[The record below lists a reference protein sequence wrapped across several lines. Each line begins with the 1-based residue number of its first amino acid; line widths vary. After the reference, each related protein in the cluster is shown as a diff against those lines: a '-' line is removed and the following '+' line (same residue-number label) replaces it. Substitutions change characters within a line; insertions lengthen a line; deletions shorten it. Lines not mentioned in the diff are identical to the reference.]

1 MMVGNTHLCM
11 VSIVIRSF
19 KLIPI
24 NTSVHN
30 LQFIIHNFMD
40 SVEQKYRRIRSDLQG
55 GGLALG
61 LVFLTGTLWYA
72 LVEKWHW
79 LDAVYMTVITLTT
92 VGYGETHPLGDRGHI
107 FTIALILAGVIT
119 IGYIVNRFTEALI
132 EGYFIEGRRLRQQ
145 KKLVESLTEHFI
157 ICGFGRIG
165 RQIAAEFAVEQTAFV
180 VIDADSE
187 QVKIAQSEGY
197 NAIQADATLDE
208 TLLKM
213 GVEKAACLV
222 AALPSD
228 AENLYIILSAKS
240 LNPGLRAIARAS
252 NEEAVQKLQRAG
264 ADKVISPYITGAK
277 RMAAAAL
284 RPQVMDFMDGIM
296 TSDRSFYMEEFLID
310 AQTCPVAG
318 LSLREARLRSQSG
331 SLVLAVR
338 RRDGNLIVGPT
349 GETIIMAQDMLIC
362 MGTADQL
369 RVLNQILDPI
379 APRTN

>member
-1 MMVGNTHLCM
+1 
-11 VSIVIRSF
+11 
-19 KLIPI
+19 
-24 NTSVHN
+24 
-30 LQFIIHNFMD
+30 MD
-40 SVEQKYRRIRSDLQG
+40 SVEQKYRRIRIDLQR
-55 GGLALG
+55 GGLALT
-61 LVFLTGTLWYA
+61 LIFITGTLWYR
-72 LVEKWHW
+72 LVEQWHW

-92 VGYGETHPLGDRGHI
+92 VGYGEIQPLGDRGRI

-157 ICGFGRIG
+157 LCGFGRIG
-165 RQIAAEFAVEQTAFV
+165 RQIATEFAVEGTPFV
-180 VIDADSE
+180 VIDASSE
-187 QVKIAQSEGY
+187 QVKIAQTEGY
-197 NAIQADATLDE
+197 SAVQADATLDA
-208 TLLKM
+208 TLIEM

-240 LNPGLRAIARAS
+240 LNPKIRAIARAS

-310 AQTCPVAG
+310 AKTCPVAG
-318 LSLREARLRSQSG
+318 LSVREARLRSQSG
-331 SLVLAVR
+331 ALVLAIR
-338 RRDGNLIVGPT
+338 RQDDTLIVGPT
-349 GETIIMAQDMLIC
+349 GETMLMAQDLLIC

-369 RVLNQILDPI
+369 RVLNRILDPLT
-379 APRTN
+379 PRIDRF

>member
-1 MMVGNTHLCM
+1 
-11 VSIVIRSF
+11 
-19 KLIPI
+19 
-24 NTSVHN
+24 
-30 LQFIIHNFMD
+30 MD
-40 SVEQKYRRIRSDLQG
+40 SVEQKYLRIRNDLQRG
-55 GGLALG
+55 VFALS
-61 LVFLTGTLWYA
+61 LVFLTGTLWYS
-72 LVEKWHW
+72 LIEKWHW

-92 VGYGETHPLGDRGHI
+92 VGYGETQPLGDRGRI

-145 KKLVESLTEHFI
+145 KKLVESLAEHFI

-165 RQIAAEFAVEQTAFV
+165 RQIAAEFAVEATTFV
-180 VIDADSE
+180 IADASLE
-187 QVKIAQSEGY
+187 QVRIAQMEGY

-228 AENLYIILSAKS
+228 AENLYIILSAKT
-240 LNPGLRAIARAS
+240 LNPKIRAIARAS

-284 RPQVMDFMDGIM
+284 RPQVMDFMDGIVA
-296 TSDRSFYMEEFLID
+296 SDRSFYLEEFLID
-310 AQTCPVAG
+310 AEICPVAG

-338 RRDGNLIVGPT
+338 RRDGSLIVGPT

-369 RVLNQILDPI
+369 RVLNRILDPLT
-379 APRTN
+379 PNTNQR